1 MAVTVSIKD
10 VDTETVDLSLVI
22 TMSVKEW
29 KSLVMQ
35 LPESQALCLAL
46 KQRIAQTWKQSA
58 VGKAFSQ

>member
-1 MAVTVSIKD
+1 MAVTVSIKE
-10 VDTETVDLSLVI
+10 VDTGAVDLSLVI

-46 KQRIAQTWKQSA
+46 KQRITQAWTQSA